1 MDRNKIILNGIFYLI
16 VTALFII
23 LFVKEKSIGEWI
35 KIRRDAFAD
44 RLIERLGFDGV
55 PFGTF
60 IKKSIA
66 FLESLG
72 SAVILV
78 LIIQHVYLGNFV
90 VPTGSMIPT
99 IEPKDRLFGNMVI
112 YKFSKPQREDI
123 IVFKEPIQNKV
134 LFTKRLMGL
143 PGEKVEIKNN
153 HLYVNEKRID
163 EREYT
168 PLGALGAAD
177 YWIIPKKGDT
187 LEVIPG
193 SDYKEAMR
201 AKNYDIDKV
210 QKFLVKNPGA
220 VDEIL
225 PDLQFKVNGV
235 PTGMVLDVI
244 HDKKYVKELLNG
256 EKITLTLDEDYY
268 LALGD
273 NTNNSLD
280 SRMWGFVKESRIKGK
295 GLIRFWPLNRI
306 SLLK

>member
-153 HLYVNEKRID
+153 HLYVNDKRID

-256 EKITLTLDEDYY
+256 EKVTLRLDEDYY

>member
-143 PGEKVEIKNN
+143 PGEKIEIKND
-153 HLYVNEKRID
+153 HLYVNDKRID

-256 EKITLTLDEDYY
+256 EKVTLTLDEDYY

>member
-153 HLYVNEKRID
+153 HLYVNDKRID
-163 EREYT
+163 EREYS

-235 PTGMVLDVI
+235 PTGMVLDII

-256 EKITLTLDEDYY
+256 EKVTLTLDEDYY

>member
-153 HLYVNEKRID
+153 HLYVNDKRID
-163 EREYT
+163 EREYS
-168 PLGALGAAD
+168 PLGDLGAAD

-235 PTGMVLDVI
+235 PTGMVLDII

-256 EKITLTLDEDYY
+256 EKVTLTLDEDYY

>member
-153 HLYVNEKRID
+153 HLYVNDKRID

-235 PTGMVLDVI
+235 PTGMVLDII

-256 EKITLTLDEDYY
+256 EKVTLTLDEDYY

>member
-153 HLYVNEKRID
+153 HLYVNDKRID
-163 EREYT
+163 EREYS
-168 PLGALGAAD
+168 PLGALGAAN

-256 EKITLTLDEDYY
+256 EKVTLTLDEDYY

>member
-153 HLYVNEKRID
+153 HLYVNDKRID

-220 VDEIL
+220 VEEIL

-256 EKITLTLDEDYY
+256 EKVTLTLDEDYY

>member
-153 HLYVNEKRID
+153 HLYVNDKRID

-256 EKITLTLDEDYY
+256 EKVTLTLDEDYY

>member
-153 HLYVNEKRID
+153 HLYVNDKRID

-225 PDLQFKVNGV
+225 PDLQFKVNGI

-256 EKITLTLDEDYY
+256 EKVTLTLDEDYY

>member
-225 PDLQFKVNGV
+225 PDLQFKVNGI
-235 PTGMVLDVI
+235 PTGMVLDII

-256 EKITLTLDEDYY
+256 EKVTLTLDEDYY

>member
-153 HLYVNEKRID
+153 HLYVNDKRID
-163 EREYT
+163 EREYS
-168 PLGALGAAD
+168 PLGALGAAN

-256 EKITLTLDEDYY
+256 EKVTLILDEDYY